1 MLESLKMMHKIKN
14 LVRIFISYFYSL
26 LYGFPQKKL
35 KIIGVTGTDGKTT
48 TSNFIY
54 NLLSTEGLKV
64 GLVSTIN
71 AKFGDKQIDTGFHV
85 TSPNPQDVIK
95 ILKKMVDSNIEYA
108 VLEVTSHALAQ
119 NRFASINFDY
129 GVFTNISSEHL
140 DYHKDFDSYLLTKAK
155 LIDKSN
161 IVVLDSDD
169 QKNFEKLSNYSKE
182 RKKIVAQYG
191 KDSFVDKKL
200 LISIKESL
208 IKNFPGEYNIE
219 NALAALSVYS
229 LVTSKSFSEDLAFR
243 FEGMQGLPGR
253 FEQIPNN
260 LGINIIVDFAHTT
273 NSLKQVLTLVNEQ
286 KQQSSKVI
294 LVFGCA
300 GLRDQTKRTPMGQVA
315 GSLADLVIVTAEDPR
330 TENLD
335 KINEKI
341 VEGIKKSNGTYII
354 EKDRKNA
361 ILKAIENAEKGDFVV
376 ITGKGHEK
384 SMCFGIKEYPWSD
397 QDAVKEILKVMHL
410 RGA

>member
-1 MLESLKMMHKIKN
+1 
-14 LVRIFISYFYSL
+14 
-26 LYGFPQKKL
+26 
-35 KIIGVTGTDGKTT
+35 
-48 TSNFIY
+48 
-54 NLLSTEGLKV
+54 
-64 GLVSTIN
+64 
-71 AKFGDKQIDTGFHV
+71 
-85 TSPNPQDVIK
+85 
-95 ILKKMVDSNIEYA
+95 
-108 VLEVTSHALAQ
+108 
-119 NRFASINFDY
+119 
-129 GVFTNISSEHL
+129 VFTNVSSEHL

-161 IVVLDSDD
+161 TVVLNLDD